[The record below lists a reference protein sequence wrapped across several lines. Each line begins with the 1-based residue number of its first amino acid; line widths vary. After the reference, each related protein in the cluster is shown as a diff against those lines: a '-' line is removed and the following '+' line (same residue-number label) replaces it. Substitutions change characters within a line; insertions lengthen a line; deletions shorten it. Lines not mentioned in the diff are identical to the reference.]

1 MGKRVWVV
9 FGLVVA
15 LCSAV
20 ALRSVA
26 EGDGEAGLVR
36 IPEGQRTS
44 LLVSYSLKG
53 EFCEILRDD
62 GTPVYQYSSFDS
74 GMGMAVYMDPAACD
88 ESPYPFQI
96 TDVNLVLFGPLAAD
110 WIWPVDIQVSIRD
123 VAGGAKCNGPD
134 SVLISEIF
142 SVPISSG
149 YPNVASLPLSV
160 PWCVTGPF
168 FVEIMY
174 LSHRDAS
181 QLPSLVMDEAVATG
195 PDTCDNWFLHTD
207 GYHGWVDFW
216 GSDPPGDAIIRAT
229 GYVNAEECDSFWY
242 FKPDTTNAPSGM
254 PDFSQYQFG
263 DSTALCGPAAVAN
276 CLWWFDAVP
285 EDYENDPVGF
295 IRFLAGYFGTHPDSG
310 TCVDSIQ
317 SGLERY
323 FQDHGFALWE
333 STYVKPDFYEME
345 DSLKA
350 CQDIILLLGFW
361 QLDREW
367 ERVGGHFVTMA
378 GICSDSVKVALSDPG
393 RDAAEEGWTG
403 RLRPEEHPPHPVG
416 DTLHN
421 NPQFV
426 SQDMY
431 AAKVEPHVGGEWRL
445 FFYEDFEEIGAFE
458 GQNFQPGQ
466 HELSVPYDPQLPIY
480 PEVEYAIMICP
491 TSTAV
496 EEEEGGST
504 PKDFELH
511 QNYPNPFNNQTVIKF
526 NLRRP
531 TNVSLAIYN
540 ILGQK
545 VRTLVEGRSNA
556 GSQTVSWDGKDERG
570 NDLSSGIYF
579 YRLNAGEMSQT
590 KRLVLLK

>member
-9 FGLVVA
+9 LALVA
-15 LCSAV
+15 AFCFAA

-26 EGDGEAGLVR
+26 EEDGEAGLVR
-36 IPEGQRTS
+36 ISEEQRTS
-44 LLVSYSLKG
+44 LLVSHPGVGDS
-53 EFCEILRDD
+53 CEIFGDD
-62 GTPVYQYSSFDS
+62 GTPVYQYTSFDS
-74 GMGMAVYMDPAACD
+74 GMGMAVYMDPAACAGN
-88 ESPYPFQI
+88 PYPFQI
-96 TDVNLVLFGPLAAD
+96 TDVHLILFGPLAAD
-110 WIWPVDIQVSIRD
+110 WLWPVEVQVSIRE
-123 VAGGAKCNGPD
+123 VSGGDKCGGPD
-134 SVLISEIF
+134 SILISEIF

-149 YPNVASLPLSV
+149 YPNWANLNLSV
-160 PWCVTGPF
+160 PWCVSGPF

-181 QLPSLVMDEAVATG
+181 QLPSLVMDQAVATG
-195 PDTCDNWFLHTD
+195 ADTCNNWFLHTD

-216 GSDPPGDAIIRAT
+216 GTDPPGDAIIRAT
-229 GYVNAEECDSFWY
+229 GYVNAMECDSFWY
-242 FKPDTTNAPSGM
+242 FKPDTTNAPSGI
-254 PDFSQYQFG
+254 PDFSQYQFA
-263 DSTALCGPAAVAN
+263 DSMALCGPTAVAN

-285 EDYENDPVGF
+285 EDYDGDPVGF
-295 IRFLAGYFGTHPDSG
+295 IRCLADYFGTHPDSG

-323 FQDHGFALWE
+323 FQDYGFALE
-333 STYVKPDFYEME
+333 ENTYVKPDFYEME

-378 GICSDSVKVALSDPG
+378 GVCSDSVKVALSDPG
-393 RDAAEEGWTG
+393 RDAAEEGWAG

-421 NPQFV
+421 NPLYV

-431 AAKVEPHVGGEWRL
+431 VAAVEPHVGGEWRL
-445 FFYEDFEEIGAFE
+445 FFYEDFQEIGAFE

-491 TSTAV
+491 KSSAV
-496 EEEEGGST
+496 DDQEDSST
-504 PKDFELH
+504 PRSFELH

-531 TNVSLAIYN
+531 ANVSLVIYN

-545 VRTLVEGRSNA
+545 VRALVDEHLSA
-556 GSQTVSWDGKDERG
+556 GSQTVNWDGKDDKG
-570 NDLSSGIYF
+570 NDLSSGVYF
-579 YRLNAGEMSQT
+579 YQLRAGQLTET